1 MNGTVRTD
9 KRRYKY
15 VAETDSWVNDFGDGA
30 DFDFTVPVSDIIIPT
45 GYNADYMQTAKYS
58 YKGNGDGW
66 DTTKFTYYYSKNKQ
80 DGINDVTANT
90 ESNISFSNNILRVN
104 GGITVENSVY
114 STEGRLVYSGT
125 SHEENLGNLAR
136 GIYVV
141 RSIIDGKA
149 SVMKVVVK

>member
-1 MNGTVRTD
+1 MEKLG
-9 KRRYKY
+9 YKY
-15 VAETDSWVNDFGDGA
+15 DEATDFWATTTGDGA
-30 DFDFTVPVSDIIIPT
+30 DFDFTVPVSDIVIPT
-45 GYNADYMQTAKYS
+45 GYNSQYMQTAKYQ
-58 YKGNGDGW
+58 YKGDGEGW
-66 DTTKFTYYYSKNKQ
+66 DTTKFTFYYTKNKQ
-80 DGINDVTANT
+80 DGINDVIAVQGK
-90 ESNISFSNNILRVN
+90 ISFSNNILRVN